1 MRIPV
6 VIMTYVLLGLQVSAQ
21 QNSDEGIVKGNEA
34 YRKQEFDKAQ
44 DFYRKVLEKTPAN
57 AVASYNLGNALYRDK
72 KTEEAEKLFDLA
84 AENAADKNAKADAHY
99 NKGVTLTMQKKIA
112 ESIQAY
118 KQALRLNPN
127 DSLARENLQRAL
139 QEQKSQQQN
148 NKKNDQK
155 KENKQQQKLNKQQ
168 VMQLLNALQEQE
180 KLLQQKLQKSKVPA
194 PGQPEKDW

>member
-1 MRIPV
+1 MKRMMIILV
-6 VIMTYVLLGLQVSAQ
+6 YVILSGNISAQ
-21 QNSDEGIVKGNEA
+21 ENINAGIAKGNEA

-44 DFYRKVLEKTPAN
+44 EFYRKVLEKSPAN
-57 AVASYNLGNALYRDK
+57 ATASYNLGNALFRDK
-72 KTEEAEKLFDLA
+72 KAEEAEKLFDLA
-84 AENAADKNAKADAHY
+84 AENTGDNKAKADAHY
-99 NKGVTLTMQKKIA
+99 NKGVSLTMQKKTA
-112 ESIQAY
+112 ESIQEY
-118 KQALRLNPN
+118 KEALRLNPA

-148 NKKNDQK
+148 NKKNEEK
-155 KENKQQQKLNKQQ
+155 KDNKQQQKLNKQQ

>member
-1 MRIPV
+1 MKKLLAILV
-6 VIMTYVLLGLQVSAQ
+6 LMTAGGQLSAQ
-21 QNSDEGIVKGNEA
+21 QGSDAGIVKGNEA

-44 DFYRKVLEKTPAN
+44 DFYRKVLEKSPTN
-57 AVASYNLGNALYRDK
+57 ATASYNLGNALYRDK

-84 AENAADKNAKADAHY
+84 AENASDINVKADAHY
-99 NKGVTLTMQKKIA
+99 NKGVTLTMQKKTV
-112 ESIQAY
+112 ESIGEY

-127 DSLARENLQRAL
+127 DTLARENLQRAL

-168 VMQLLNALQEQE
+168 IMQLLNALQEQE

>member
-1 MRIPV
+1 MKK
-6 VIMTYVLLGLQVSAQ
+6 LLTISVCILMAGEISAQ
-21 QNSDEGIVKGNEA
+21 QNSEAGIVKGNEA

-44 DFYRKVLEKTPAN
+44 EFYRKVLEQSPRN
-57 AVASYNLGNALYRDK
+57 ATASYNLGNALYRDK
-72 KTEEAEKLFDLA
+72 KTEEAEKLFAMA
-84 AENAADKNAKADAHY
+84 AENAGDKIAKADAYY
-99 NKGVTLTMQKKIA
+99 NKGVSLTMQKKTA
-112 ESIQAY
+112 ESIVEY
-118 KQALRLNPN
+118 KAALRINPK

-148 NKKNDQK
+148 NQKKGQK

>member
-1 MRIPV
+1 MKKSFAIL
-6 VIMTYVLLGLQVSAQ
+6 IGLILGAGLFAQ
-21 QNSDEGIVKGNEA
+21 QNTDVEIVKGNDA
-34 YRKQEFDKAQ
+34 YRRQEFEKAQ
-44 DFYRKVLEKTPAN
+44 DFYRKVLEKSPAN
-57 AVASYNLGNALYRDK
+57 ATASYNLGNALYRDK

-84 AENAADKNAKADAHY
+84 AENAGDKKARGNAHY
-99 NKGVTLTMQKKIA
+99 NKGVALTMQKKVA
-112 ESIQAY
+112 ESIKAY
-118 KQALRLNPN
+118 KEALRLNPG

-139 QEQKSQQQN
+139 QEQKNQQN

-180 KLLQQKLQKSKVPA
+180 KLLQQKPQKSKVPS

>member
-1 MRIPV
+1 MKKLFTISV
-6 VIMTYVLLGLQVSAQ
+6 YLLLAVEISAQ
-21 QNSDEGIVKGNEA
+21 QNSDEGIVKGNES

-44 DFYRKVLEKTPAN
+44 EYYRKVLEQSPRN
-57 AVASYNLGNALYRDK
+57 ATASYNLGNALYRDK
-72 KTEEAEKLFDLA
+72 KTEEAEKLFALA
-84 AENAADKNAKADAHY
+84 AENSEDKIARGDAHY
-99 NKGVTLTMQKKIA
+99 NKGVSLTMQKKTA

-118 KQALRLNPN
+118 KEALRLNPK

-139 QEQKSQQQN
+139 QEQKSQQQS
-148 NKKNDQK
+148 NKKNEQK

>member
-1 MRIPV
+1 MKHILTILIFLV
-6 VIMTYVLLGLQVSAQ
+6 TCSQLLAQ
-21 QNSDEGIVKGNEA
+21 QSADAGIAKGNDA

-44 DFYRKVLEKTPAN
+44 DFYRKVLEKSPSN
-57 AVASYNLGNALYRDK
+57 ATASYNLGNALYRDK
-72 KTEEAEKLFDLA
+72 KAEEAEKIFDLT
-84 AENAADKNAKADAHY
+84 AENASDKNIKADAHY

-112 ESIQAY
+112 ESIQEY
-118 KQALRLNPN
+118 KEALRLNPN

-139 QEQKSQQQN
+139 QEQKNQQQN

-155 KENKQQQKLNKQQ
+155 KDNKQQQKLNKQQ
-168 VMQLLNALQEQE
+168 IMQLLNALQEQE

>member
-1 MRIPV
+1 MKSI
-6 VIMTYVLLGLQVSAQ
+6 VILFTSILFSSEISAQ
-21 QNSDEGIVKGNEA
+21 QNADAGIVKGNEA

-44 DFYRKVLEKTPAN
+44 DFYRKVLEKSPAN
-57 AVASYNLGNALYRDK
+57 ATASYNLGNALYRDK

-84 AENAADKNAKADAHY
+84 AVNAGDKMGKGDAHY
-99 NKGVTLTMQKKIA
+99 NKGVSLTMQKKLP
-112 ESIQAY
+112 ESIQEY
-118 KQALRLNPN
+118 KEALRLNPN

-148 NKKNDQK
+148 NKKNEQK
-155 KENKQQQKLNKQQ
+155 KDNKQQQKLNKQQ

-180 KLLQQKLQKSKVPA
+180 KLLQQKLQKTKVPS

>member
-1 MRIPV
+1 MKRMMIILV
-6 VIMTYVLLGLQVSAQ
+6 YVILSGDISAQ
-21 QNSDEGIVKGNEA
+21 QNIDAGIAKGNEA

-44 DFYRKVLEKTPAN
+44 EFYRKVLEKSPAN
-57 AVASYNLGNALYRDK
+57 ATASYNLGNALFRDK
-72 KTEEAEKLFDLA
+72 KAEEAEKLFDLA
-84 AENAADKNAKADAHY
+84 AENTEDNKAKADAHY
-99 NKGVTLTMQKKIA
+99 NKGVSLTIQKKTA
-112 ESIQAY
+112 ESIQEY
-118 KQALRLNPN
+118 KEALRLNPA

-148 NKKNDQK
+148 NKKNEEK
-155 KENKQQQKLNKQQ
+155 KDNKQQQKLNKQQ

>member
-1 MRIPV
+1 MKKQLMISV
-6 VIMTYVLLGLQVSAQ
+6 FLLMAGGISAQ
-21 QNSDEGIVKGNEA
+21 QNSDAGIVKGNEA

-44 DFYRKVLEKTPAN
+44 EFYRKVLEQSPRN
-57 AVASYNLGNALYRDK
+57 ATASYNLGNALYRDK
-72 KTEEAEKLFDLA
+72 KTEEAEKLFALA
-84 AENAADKNAKADAHY
+84 AENAGDKMAKADAHY
-99 NKGVTLTMQKKIA
+99 NKGVSLTMQKKTA
-112 ESIQAY
+112 ESIQEY
-118 KQALRLNPN
+118 KEALRLNPK

-148 NKKNDQK
+148 NRKNEQK

-180 KLLQQKLQKSKVPA
+180 KLLQQKLQKSKIPA

>member
-1 MRIPV
+1 MKKLLSIPV
-6 VIMTYVLLGLQVSAQ
+6 YLLLFGEVSAQ
-21 QNSDEGIVKGNEA
+21 QVGDAGIVKGNEA

-44 DFYRKVLEKTPAN
+44 EYYRKVLEQSPRN
-57 AVASYNLGNALYRDK
+57 ATASYNLGNALYRDK
-72 KTEEAEKLFDLA
+72 KTEEAEKLFALA
-84 AENAADKNAKADAHY
+84 AENSKGKIARGDAHY
-99 NKGVTLTMQKKIA
+99 NKGVSLTMQKKTA

-118 KQALRLNPN
+118 KEALRLNPK

-148 NKKNDQK
+148 NKKKDQK

-168 VMQLLNALQEQE
+168 VLQLLNALQEQE

>member
-1 MRIPV
+1 MKR
-6 VIMTYVLLGLQVSAQ
+6 LLNILTCLILGGSVFAQ
-21 QNSDEGIVKGNEA
+21 QNIDAGLAKGNEA

-44 DFYRKVLEKTPAN
+44 DFYRKVLEKSPAN
-57 AVASYNLGNALYRDK
+57 ATASYNLGNALYRDK

-84 AENAADKNAKADAHY
+84 AENAADKKVRADAHY
-99 NKGVTLTMQKKIA
+99 NKGVALTMQKKTA
-112 ESIQAY
+112 ESIQEY
-118 KQALRLNPN
+118 KEALRLNPS

-148 NKKNDQK
+148 NKKDKK

>member
-1 MRIPV
+1 MKKLLTIL
-6 VIMTYVLLGLQVSAQ
+6 VLMITCSPLMAQ
-21 QNSDEGIVKGNEA
+21 QSVDAGLAKGNDA

-44 DFYRKVLEKTPAN
+44 DFYRKVLEKSPSN
-57 AVASYNLGNALYRDK
+57 ATASYNLGNALYRDK
-72 KTEEAEKLFDLA
+72 KTEEAEKIFDLT
-84 AENAADKNAKADAHY
+84 AENATDKNLKADAHY

-112 ESIQAY
+112 ESIQEY
-118 KQALRLNPN
+118 KEALRLNPN

-139 QEQKSQQQN
+139 QEQKNQQQN

-155 KENKQQQKLNKQQ
+155 KDNKQQQKLNKQQ
-168 VMQLLNALQEQE
+168 IMQLLNALQEQE

>member
-1 MRIPV
+1 MKKLLTI
-6 VIMTYVLLGLQVSAQ
+6 LGLIIACSQLSAQ
-21 QNSDEGIVKGNEA
+21 QSADAGLAKGNDA

-44 DFYRKVLEKTPAN
+44 DFYRKVLEKSPSNTT
-57 AVASYNLGNALYRDK
+57 ASYNLGNALYRDK
-72 KTEEAEKLFDLA
+72 KTEEAEKIFDLT
-84 AENAADKNAKADAHY
+84 AENASDKNIKADAHY

-112 ESIQAY
+112 ESIQEY
-118 KQALRLNPN
+118 KEALRLNPS

-139 QEQKSQQQN
+139 QEQKNQQQN

-168 VMQLLNALQEQE
+168 IMQLLNALQEQE